1 MTWAPHSWRQKP
13 VTQMPTYADEAE
25 LARIEAKLSHYPP
38 LVFAGET
45 RRLQTRLEQVAIGQA
60 FLLHGGD
67 CAESFANLTE
77 NVIRDNFRIL
87 LQMAIILTFVS
98 QKHIVKVGRV
108 AGQYA
113 KPRSSDTEKRNGL
126 SLPSYRGDIINGFA
140 FNKEDRKPDPARMER
155 AYFQAAATLNLL
167 RAFAQGGFANLN
179 QVHAW
184 NLDFVYQSPQA
195 ARYDKLA
202 QKLDES
208 LAFMSALG
216 IDSQEL
222 HGVEFYTSHEALL
235 LPYEEALTRHDS
247 DQNWYDCSAHF
258 LWAGERTR
266 QLDGAH
272 VEFLR
277 GIQNP
282 IGFKCSASMKPDDLI
297 SLIDVLNPKNTPG
310 RLTIITR
317 MGHDKIRATLPALIE
332 RVKKEGRQVVWCSD
346 PMHGNTI
353 TLSNS
358 YKTRHFEHILKEVH
372 EFLAIHQ
379 ECGSYAG
386 GMHFEMTGANVV
398 ECTGG
403 DQEITEAHLAEGLY
417 ETLCDPRLNA
427 HQALELAFGLVK

>member
-1 MTWAPHSWRQKP
+1 MKWAPHSWRQKS
-13 VTQMPTYADEAE
+13 VTQMPTYTDQAE

-45 RRLQTRLEQVAIGQA
+45 RRLQTRLEQVAAGQA

-77 NVIRDNFRIL
+77 NAIRDNFRIL

-98 QKHIVKVGRV
+98 KKHIIKVGRV

-113 KPRSSDTEKRNGL
+113 KPRSSDTETRDGVT
-126 SLPSYRGDIINGFA
+126 LPSYRGDIINGFA
-140 FNKEDRKPDPARMER
+140 FNEESRRPDPTRMER

-184 NLDFVYQSPQA
+184 NLDFVHQSPQA

-208 LAFMSALG
+208 LAFMGALG
-216 IDSQEL
+216 INSQEIQ
-222 HGVEFYTSHEALL
+222 GVEFYTSHEALL
-235 LPYEEALTRHDS
+235 LPYEEALTRRDS

-258 LWAGERTR
+258 LWVGERTR

-272 VEFLR
+272 IEFLR

-282 IGFKCSASMKPDDLI
+282 IGLKCGPTMKPDELI
-297 SLIDVLNPKNTPG
+297 ALIDTLNPHNTPG

-317 MGHDKIRATLPALIE
+317 FGHDKIRTTLPELIE
-332 RVKKEGRQVVWCSD
+332 HVQTEGRQVVWCSD

-353 TLSNS
+353 TASNG

-379 ECGSYAG
+379 EYGSYAG
-386 GMHFEMTGANVV
+386 GVHFEMTGANIA

-403 DQEITEAHLAEGLY
+403 DREITEAHLAEGLY